1 MGTRER
7 RDRDHYIACDRM
19 GSPQRLEVNRV
30 SNRQLPKGETDTAMA
45 PQGPEARQGRLQTRR
60 TTPSRQ
66 ESSAGVQQRIPVK
79 QRGVQ
84 VNEKGNHCI

>member
-1 MGTRER
+1 MMGTRKN

-30 SNRQLPKGETDTAMA
+30 SARRLPKGKTDAAMA
-45 PQGPEARQGRLQTRR
+45 PQGPEATPRRLQTRR

-66 ESSAGVQQRIPVK
+66 ESSDGV
-79 QRGVQ
+79 
-84 VNEKGNHCI
+84 